1 MTGDTS
7 TDVSTEMSADM
18 TTGMTARQML
28 TTTRAVRRRL
38 DLERPVPLSLVRQCI
53 DIAVQAPSGR
63 NGQRWRWVVVDDPE
77 RKQGLADIWRRTYAG
92 PRAPITEDPA
102 LRRIMASSDHLAEV
116 MHRVPV
122 LVVPCLLD
130 RPPVERGPHAL
141 ADFYGSGL
149 PAVWSFMLAARLH
162 GLGTAMT
169 TQHLA
174 KEEAAADL
182 LGIPHTVTQLA
193 LIPVA
198 FTIGDRFR
206 PAPRRPVDEIIY
218 RNSWRGR
225 PGAPD
230 RSARS
235 AGSAPDGG

>member
-1 MTGDTS
+1 VGA
-7 TDVSTEMSADM
+7 VTEDM
-18 TTGMTARQML
+18 TAQELL

-38 DLERPVPLSLVRQCI
+38 DLDRPVPLSLVRECI

-77 RKQGLADIWRRTYAG
+77 RKRGLAEIWRDTYAG
-92 PRAPITEDPA
+92 PRAPVTENEA

-122 LVVPCLLD
+122 LVIPCLLD

-174 KEEAAADL
+174 KEKAAAAL
-182 LGIPHTVTQLA
+182 LGIPPTVTQLA

-198 FTIGDRFR
+198 FTIGDTFR

-218 RNSWRGR
+218 RNTWRAR
-225 PGAPD
+225 QGAD
-230 RSARS
+230 QVSA
-235 AGSAPDGG
+235 ADGG